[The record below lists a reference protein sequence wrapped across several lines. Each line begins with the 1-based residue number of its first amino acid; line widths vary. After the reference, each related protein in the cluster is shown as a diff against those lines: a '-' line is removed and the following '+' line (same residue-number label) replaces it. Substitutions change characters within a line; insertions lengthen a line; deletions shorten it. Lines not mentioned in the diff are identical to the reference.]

1 MRKINFNNIEN
12 LTVPES
18 WVEKAL
24 LLPEKVESK
33 KVIHFSKHT
42 RPLVAVASLF
52 LVCAL
57 SVSLFFFT
65 QKDDILKTD
74 PDFSLETA
82 IYESTVQSTQKTEN
96 FTGKSETEE
105 TENTESE
112 STDAPTECETEGIY
126 IENIETE
133 DIYTEE
139 IETEGKNE
147 GDVDDTTDPNAS
159 SPNGVICNP
168 NGSRPDGGELNSGGV
183 SGGSKPNSKPIS
195 KPSVKP
201 TVKPTEKPTEAPK
214 KCEAYVDASLISS
227 GDVVYGVFKA
237 YSSQEYNT
245 EQIYECVADVQF
257 KEEKAYISFL
267 PVEEGFVTNSGWY
280 EYYFYIND
288 EILHHGYIYIKV

>member
-74 PDFSLETA
+74 PNFSLETA
-82 IYESTVQSTQKTEN
+82 IYESTVQSTHKTEN
-96 FTGKSETEE
+96 FTGESETEE

-112 STDAPTECETEGIY
+112 STDAPTECETHQP
-126 IENIETE
+126 ETE
-133 DIYTEE
+133 V
-139 IETEGKNE
+139 ETDEPIDE
-147 GDVDDTTDPNAS
+147 TTDPNPS
-159 SPNGVICNP
+159 SPNGMI
-168 NGSRPDGGELNSGGV
+168 SNSN
-183 SGGSKPNSKPIS
+183 SSKPNSVPDSGKPKPTT
-195 KPSVKP
+195 KPSS
-201 TVKPTEKPTEAPK
+201 KPTEKPTEAPK